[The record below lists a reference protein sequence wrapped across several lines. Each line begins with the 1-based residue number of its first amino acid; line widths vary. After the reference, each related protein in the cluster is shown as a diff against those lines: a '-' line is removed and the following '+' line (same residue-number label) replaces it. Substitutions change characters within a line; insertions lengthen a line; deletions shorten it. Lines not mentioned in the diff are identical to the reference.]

1 MTIAS
6 DLFRTVTVKIHD
18 ISQQLPYIVVNQA
31 DDNGKIIRFVP
42 MDHGQ
47 TVTGFT
53 GARLYYPPRSDNQ
66 YGDYV
71 TGVESDGA
79 WDFTIPTGVLNAGRV
94 ECNLAFIDEN
104 GETYSRNVVFLVEP
118 AVSGVFDPED
128 GQQTRLD
135 KIIGT
140 VQTVADTAINNVNE
154 TADDAVERINQTASD
169 AVDSIGKAEESISE
183 SVTDARESAEAAA
196 NSAQQASASASAAQ
210 TSERNAANSATQA
223 SQSATAAKQSEDNA
237 AESAR
242 NAASSERYAASSAE
256 QAANI
261 VASVSGSVTQAENA
275 AQSASQSAASAA
287 GSASV
292 AGGSAQAA
300 ADSASKAGESATAAK
315 ASETNAAS
323 SASAA
328 KVSETN
334 AAASATAAS
343 QSASQ
348 AQRSA
353 QETYK
358 IANRNLNFET
368 RLNAHD
374 IVAQTYDATAT
385 APVAYSPASGPDSAF
400 DMQSGYAY
408 IFRWESHGKIIAERD
423 KRFIAWIEF
432 YLSSNGGGS
441 FSIGWADDGF
451 ATAEAALTVDVPDN
465 AQPTLT
471 RVNLPQYPGHGRLF
485 IRLETGNV
493 KVSSGNS
500 GNAVFSNVIDVTN
513 GSSGSTKKV
522 WSRVGLTIKP
532 DFTTAS
538 SLTFNRYVNELVL
551 NRVLAINSNDV
562 LTDDTVDEY
571 NIKNGQRWWTFKP
584 SALEGRTTISF
595 YLNADV
601 SGEFLMGFTSISNP
615 SWDDLVTYHYPSKAG
630 WYTFPMP
637 VANPTYSDPVFLV
650 KAITANRFP
659 LLCHSRS
666 VTADDEIYAITGAF
680 GRTDSLAYAPSMKP
694 NAGEGTYGVPYVRIG
709 DFQSIVPVTK
719 ANEANTLTWPN
730 VIWDATSLIGMKL
743 SGLWMDYMYDGRSDV
758 LEFSNVNGQSDV
770 WTPDVPE
777 SGNGIK
783 CTPITLDIHDHNG
796 EQAWHPLS
804 FNYVSVRNEV
814 RPQPIRILIIGD
826 SVTSGA
832 VTSEPYWSVAARCFM
847 RDDAAHDRYST
858 ESTRS
863 NVLFLGTY
871 RDGENAVQEVN
882 DTLNGQALSTRVA
895 VCANS
900 GSSLN
905 NWLRNTRSGIDYGF
919 YDGSKFSINR
929 WLGLYRNY
937 HDDGTPMSWGD
948 EGLGSLITEEN
959 IHQKICATPNV
970 VMIVHGH
977 NGGSI
982 SEYET
987 IIDEIRSE
995 YTNMPIIVGAAMP
1008 LLGSWNK
1015 QLYRDR
1021 YDIGS
1026 PVIYRGPQY
1035 TWASNHGTGR
1045 VKAATNWINVE
1056 AGKNSSNGKSYKNVW
1071 FFPMCV
1077 TTPTVEAVKT
1087 RGTISNGVREVKTF
1101 QPNGLPIEH
1110 PNYNAHF
1117 NWGVDLYGLL
1127 SWMFR
1132 DPSNPTNISDKNPII
1147 PVRP

>member
-1 MTIAS
+1 MSSFVKASGNITPNSADPGEEFPFLHTITVVDRVVS
-6 DLFRTVTVKIHD
+6 VDKPELVQNNIRTETVTLNLDSEWNGLSTVINIGKEWPVSVIWSGKPVVIPAELMTNVGSLD
-18 ISQQLPYIVVNQA
+18 VSVVGYGDDGGIRAVTKQAQNIFNVVASGFVEGDEAVPDPTTILGQLIQA
-31 DDNGKIIRFVP
+31 ADNANRAADRV
-42 MDHGQ
+42 
-47 TVTGFT
+47 GFT
-53 GARLYYPPRSDNQ
+53 
-66 YGDYV
+66 
-71 TGVESDGA
+71 
-79 WDFTIPTGVLNAGRV
+79 
-94 ECNLAFIDEN
+94 
-104 GETYSRNVVFLVEP
+104 
-118 AVSGVFDPED
+118 
-128 GQQTRLD
+128 
-135 KIIGT
+135 
-140 VQTVADTAINNVNE
+140 
-154 TADDAVERINQTASD
+154 
-169 AVDSIGKAEESISE
+169 
-183 SVTDARESAEAAA
+183 
-196 NSAQQASASASAAQ
+196 
-210 TSERNAANSATQA
+210 
-223 SQSATAAKQSEDNA
+223 
-237 AESAR
+237 
-242 NAASSERYAASSAE
+242 
-256 QAANI
+256 
-261 VASVSGSVTQAENA
+261 
-275 AQSASQSAASAA
+275 
-287 GSASV
+287 
-292 AGGSAQAA
+292 
-300 ADSASKAGESATAAK
+300 
-315 ASETNAAS
+315 
-323 SASAA
+323 
-328 KVSETN
+328 
-334 AAASATAAS
+334 
-343 QSASQ
+343 
-348 AQRSA
+348 
-353 QETYK
+353 
-358 IANRNLNFET
+358 
-368 RLNAHD
+368 
-374 IVAQTYDATAT
+374 
-385 APVAYSPASGPDSAF
+385 
-400 DMQSGYAY
+400 
-408 IFRWESHGKIIAERD
+408 
-423 KRFIAWIEF
+423 
-432 YLSSNGGGS
+432 
-441 FSIGWADDGF
+441 
-451 ATAEAALTVDVPDN
+451 
-465 AQPTLT
+465 
-471 RVNLPQYPGHGRLF
+471 
-485 IRLETGNV
+485 
-493 KVSSGNS
+493 
-500 GNAVFSNVIDVTN
+500 
-513 GSSGSTKKV
+513 
-522 WSRVGLTIKP
+522 
-532 DFTTAS
+532 TTS

-551 NRVLAINSNDV
+551 NRVMSINSNDV

-571 NIKNGQRWWTFKP
+571 NARSAQRWWTFKP

-601 SGEFLMGFTSISNP
+601 SGDFLMGFTSISNP

-650 KAITANRFP
+650 KAIRANRFP
-659 LLCHSRS
+659 LICHSRR
-666 VTADDEIYAITGAF
+666 VTADDEIYDITGAF
-680 GRTDSLAYAPSMKP
+680 GSTDSLAHAPSMKP
-694 NAGEGTYGVPYVRIG
+694 NADEGTYGVPYVRIG

-719 ANEANTLTWPN
+719 SNMANTLTWPN

-777 SGNGIK
+777 SGKGIE

-796 EQAWHPLS
+796 EQAWKPLS

-832 VTSEPYWSVAARCFM
+832 ITSEPYWSVAARCFM
-847 RDDAAHDRYST
+847 RDDAAHNRYST

-871 RDGENAVQEVN
+871 RDGGNAVQEVN
-882 DTLNGQALSTRVA
+882 DTFNSQALSTRIA
-895 VCANS
+895 VCAQS

-919 YDGSKFSINR
+919 YDGAKFSIKR

-995 YTNMPIIVGAAMP
+995 YPNMPIIVGAAMP

-1026 PVIYRGPQY
+1026 PVINRGPQY
-1035 TWASNHGTGR
+1035 TWGGNYGTGR
-1045 VKAATNWINVE
+1045 VKAAMNWINVE
-1056 AGKNSSNGKSYKNVW
+1056 AGKNSSNGKRYENVW

-1101 QPNGLPIEH
+1101 QSNGLPIEH

-1147 PVRP
+1147 PKVPVESISISPSSPTVKENGTVRLSATVNPTNATDRTVSWSSGDNRTATVTSVRTDQETS

>member
-6 DLFRTVTVKIHD
+6 DLFRTITVKIND

-42 MDHGQ
+42 LDHGQ
-47 TVTGFT
+47 KVTGFT
-53 GARLYYPPRSDNQ
+53 GARLYYPPRSDNE

-79 WDFTIPTGVLNAGRV
+79 WDFTIPVGVLSAGRV
-94 ECNLAFIDEN
+94 GCNLAFIDGD

-118 AVSGVFDPED
+118 AVSGVYDPGD

-135 KIIGT
+135 KVIGT
-140 VQTVADTAINNVNE
+140 VQTAADTAIGN
-154 TADDAVERINQTASD
+154 INQTVDD
-169 AVDSIGKAEESISE
+169 AMESIGKAEESINE
-183 SVTDARESAEAAA
+183 SVTAARGSAEAAA
-196 NSAQQASASASAAQ
+196 NSAQQATASASAAQ

-223 SQSATAAKQSEDNA
+223 SQSATLAKQSETNA
-237 AESAR
+237 AESER
-242 NAASSERYAASSAE
+242 NAAESERNAASSAE

-261 VASVSGSVTQAENA
+261 VASVSGSVNQAEDA
-275 AQSASQSAASAA
+275 ARSASQSATAAA
-287 GSASV
+287 GSANA
-292 AGGSAQAA
+292 AGVSAQDASQSAQAA
-300 ADSASKAGESATAAK
+300 SASASAAK
-315 ASETNAAS
+315 TSETNATS

-328 KVSETN
+328 KTSETN
-334 AAASATAAS
+334 AAASAES
-343 QSASQ
+343 

-358 IANRNLNFET
+358 IANRDLNVET

-385 APVAYSPASGPDSAF
+385 APVAYSPTNGPTTATDLWN
-400 DMQSGYAY
+400 GYAY
-408 IFRWESHGKIIAERD
+408 VFRWNGNGLKEHDRQ
-423 KRFIAWIEF
+423 FITWIEF

-441 FSIGWADDGF
+441 FSIGWADDDF
-451 ATAEAALTVDVPDN
+451 PTAEAALTVNVSDS
-465 AQPTLT
+465 AEPTLT

-485 IRLETGNV
+485 IRPETGNV
-493 KVSSGNS
+493 KVSSSNS
-500 GNAVFSNVIDVTN
+500 GNSVFSNIIDATN

-551 NRVLAINSNDV
+551 NRVMSINSNDV
-562 LTDDTVDEY
+562 LTDDTID
-571 NIKNGQRWWTFKP
+571 KGDGLHAQRWWTFKP
-584 SALEGRTTISF
+584 SALEGHTTISF
-595 YLNADV
+595 YLTADV
-601 SGEFLMGFTSISNP
+601 SGDFLMGFTSISNP

-650 KAITANRFP
+650 KAVRSNRFP
-659 LLCHSRS
+659 LACHSRS
-666 VTADDEIYAITGAF
+666 VTADDEIYDITGAF
-680 GRTDSLAYAPSMKP
+680 GSTDSLAYAPSMKP

-719 ANEANTLTWPN
+719 SNMKNTLTWPN

-777 SGNGIK
+777 SDNGIK

-832 VTSEPYWSVAARCFM
+832 ITSEPYWSVAARCFM
-847 RDDAAHDRYST
+847 RDDAAHDRYSS
-858 ESTRS
+858 ESARS
-863 NVLFLGTY
+863 DVLFLGTY
-871 RDGENAVQEVN
+871 RDGENSVLEVN
-882 DTLNGQALSTRVA
+882 DTFNGQALSTRVA

-937 HDDGTPMSWGD
+937 HDDGTPMSCGD

-959 IHQKICATPNV
+959 INQKICATPNV

-977 NGGSI
+977 NGGST
-982 SEYET
+982 SEFET

-995 YTNMPIIVGAAMP
+995 YPNMPIIVGAAMP

-1026 PVIYRGPQY
+1026 PVISRGPQY
-1035 TWASNHGTGR
+1035 TWGSNNGTGR
-1045 VKAATNWINVE
+1045 VQAAMNWINVE
-1056 AGKNSSNGKSYKNVW
+1056 AGKNSSNGKRYENVW